1 MLYTC
6 RYMQPAVHLQWL
18 SYSLFR
24 FCSKETTDPGHRD
37 CSKLKIFTRGI
48 LTVRR
53 QKFLREFRGTIFSTQ
68 MLEGKRFASLWFRG
82 ISFLNNLW
90 FGGGS
95 FLNNLWF
102 GGTIK
107 FSKQFMV
114 RKSKF
119 SYETTLGVI
128 HLVKRVSFEGKIFLI
143 FLGDTSS
150 PEFLV

>member
-1 MLYTC
+1 
-6 RYMQPAVHLQWL
+6 
-18 SYSLFR
+18 
-24 FCSKETTDPGHRD
+24 
-37 CSKLKIFTRGI
+37 
-48 LTVRR
+48 
-53 QKFLREFRGTIFSTQ
+53 